1 MPLSPETGLGPD
13 KNPEI
18 VFPFPAGDR
27 ESKEEPMSEY
37 RRDDTASWDAQ
48 EVRQAQGARREPT
61 PAHHS
66 KSRHRRR
73 RRNSLAVLVGYLIFV
88 LLASAI
94 LAGVGW
100 MLGSDFC
107 AFNRGALRETSVEVT
122 AEDSV
127 STVADKLHDAGLIR
141 YKWFFKFYAGISHAD
156 RKIGIGTYELNT
168 EMDYRALILG
178 MHNSSGNLTA
188 ETVTV
193 TIPEGYTVQETIEL
207 LASKGVGTVEE
218 LTDACANYPFED
230 YTFLDSSKLGDIS
243 RMEGFLYPD
252 THEFYT
258 GKAVLAIDTLLYAFQ
273 MQISE
278 QMQADIQK
286 SGYSLSEIVT
296 MASMIEKES
305 INDDAERKNIASVLY
320 NRMNNSN
327 GETAGF
333 LQVDAT
339 IDYALK
345 LQGKDH
351 SSFTT
356 SLDSPYNTY
365 LHKGL
370 PAGPI
375 CSPSLSSIKAAI
387 YPNQTDYYFYALG
400 KDGVH
405 HFFKTYA
412 EHLNFI
418 NSSDYQSIG

>member
-1 MPLSPETGLGPD
+1 MANRDER
-13 KNPEI
+13 N
-18 VFPFPAGDR
+18 
-27 ESKEEPMSEY
+27 EY
-37 RRDDTASWDAQ
+37 ATAKWDAE
-48 EVRQAQGARREPT
+48 EVRRQAASEQ
-61 PAHHS
+61 
-66 KSRHRRR
+66 HRRSSGGSR
-73 RRNSLAVLVGYLIFV
+73 RRQAKRNRTIAYFACV
-88 LLASAI
+88 LLVSCL
-94 LAGVGW
+94 LAGIGW
-100 MLGSDFC
+100 LLVNDVCSLNK
-107 AFNRGALRETSVEVT
+107 APVEVEIT
-122 AEDSV
+122 VEEGDSRGD
-127 STVADKLHDAGLIR
+127 VAKKLHDAGLVNSRLVFNIAGTFLHYDR
-141 YKWFFKFYAGISHAD
+141 YVEP
-156 RKIGIGTYELNT
+156 GTYKLNSD
-168 EMDYRALILG
+168 MDFRALITN
-178 MHNSSGNLTA
+178 MHDWEADSKAAQGL
-188 ETVTV
+188 VKV

-286 SGYSLSEIVT
+286 SGYSLSEIIT

-320 NRMNNSN
+320 NRMNNSS